1 MSNATKAK
9 AKVTKAKVEETK
21 VEKANIYNLNN
32 NLKLKILLKKT
43 KQKHNTPI
51 WSLIED
57 NLKKS
62 KNHPPINLSK
72 IDRLSVDGQT
82 IMALGKVLSSGSI
95 TNKNI
100 NIVAYDFSVK
110 ALDKIEESGSKA
122 FNIEDFIKIN
132 PTGKGVKILG

>member
-1 MSNATKAK
+1 MS
-9 AKVTKAKVEETK
+9 
-21 VEKANIYNLNN
+21 NIYNLNN

-43 KQKHNTPI
+43 KQKHNAPI
-51 WSLIED
+51 WSLIEG
-57 NLKKS
+57 NLKKFKKRS
-62 KNHPPINLSK
+62 PINLSK

-110 ALDKIEESGSKA
+110 ALDKIKESGSKA
-122 FNIEDFIKIN
+122 FNIEEFIKIN
-132 PTGKGVKILG
+132 PKGKGVKILG

>member
-1 MSNATKAK
+1 MSNATK
-9 AKVTKAKVEETK
+9 VTKTKVEET
-21 VEKANIYNLNN
+21 NIYNLNN

-43 KQKHNTPI
+43 KQKYNAPI

-57 NLKKS
+57 NLKKFKKHS
-62 KNHPPINLSK
+62 PINLSK

-110 ALDKIEESGSKA
+110 ALDKIKESGSKA
-122 FNIEDFIKIN
+122 FNIEEFIKIN
-132 PTGKGVKILG
+132 PKGKGVKILG